1 MPNCDILVTYCWN
14 RVGYN
19 ILRSLSEK
27 GLSVYAADTSKRNIC
42 SMSKFCAGNFVY
54 PDPFAQEDAF
64 ISRLLEIVKYL
75 KPKILMPTHDE
86 GIVIAKHLNKFPKDV
101 LIPIE
106 SYDKMLLLSNK
117 AKATELASQVGVP
130 TPIVYSK
137 NDKIEKF
144 PVVLKKVFGNS
155 AKAVFFPKNNEE
167 LENLKETFAEQEI
180 LIEEKIG
187 GIDYSVDCLRWKDYF
202 CASVYRALVTKTD
215 GGGTT
220 TQRIIVDEPEL
231 IQYAQ
236 KILDAVDYKG
246 VCGLDFR
253 YDKQTKK
260 CAFIEVNTRFTGG
273 LATQIKSGFDI
284 PYRLYCAVSHLQID
298 CSPSKIGVKTKWLL
312 GDIITAVDR
321 LTSMN
326 FKWSEIKQ
334 LLKMRGF
341 DAFDDFRKDDKR
353 AIIGE
358 MSYYLEK
365 LIKNGKLNP

>member
-1 MPNCDILVTYCWN
+1 MSECDVIVTYCWN

-27 GLSVYAADTSKRNIC
+27 GLSVFVADTSKRNIC
-42 SMSKFCAGNFVY
+42 SMSHFCAGSFAY
-54 PDPFAQEDAF
+54 PNPFTQENAF
-64 ISRLLEIVKYL
+64 ISCLLEKISIL
-75 KPKILMPTHDE
+75 KPKVLMPTHDE
-86 GIVIAKHLNKFPKDV
+86 GLVIAKHINEFPKDV

-106 SYDKMLLLSNK
+106 SYEKMLLLSNK
-117 AKATELASQVGVP
+117 AKATELANRVGIP
-130 TPIVYSK
+130 TPKVYSK
-137 NDKIEKF
+137 NDKIENF
-144 PVVLKKVFGNS
+144 PVVLKNVFGNS

-167 LENLKETFAEQEI
+167 LENLKKKFAEQEF

-187 GIDYSVDCLRWKDYF
+187 GTDYSVDCLRWKDYF

-220 TQRIIVDEPEL
+220 TQRIIVDEPKL
-231 IQYAQ
+231 IKYAQ
-236 KILDAVDYKG
+236 KILDAVDYNG

-253 YDKQTKK
+253 YDKQSEK
-260 CAFIEVNTRFTGG
+260 CAFIEINTRFTGG

-284 PYRLYCAVSHLQID
+284 PYRLYCAATRLQID
-298 CSPSKIGVKTKWLL
+298 CTPSKIGVKTKWLL

-321 LTSMN
+321 LISMN
-326 FKWSEIKQ
+326 FKWREIKQ
-334 LLKMRGF
+334 LLKMKGF
-341 DAFDDFRKDDKR
+341 DAFDDFKKDDKK